1 MRLPIATALI
11 FLGCLFSGA
20 PTDVSTPSAQGLRK
34 LYGEPTMERFAVRS
48 GITLTVEYG
57 ADRTACQLLIAPTQ
71 VLADVQEP
79 VPPNMSSRGV
89 SDVLEE
95 LVPAATGG
103 KQTNSTT
110 IQIGGNALLQTDY
123 ENLFIRRICSSQP
136 CAFSDENQDVRTLV
150 IFKRVSCPEHVK

>member
-1 MRLPIATALI
+1 
-11 FLGCLFSGA
+11 
-20 PTDVSTPSAQGLRK
+20 
-34 LYGEPTMERFAVRS
+34 
-48 GITLTVEYG
+48 
-57 ADRTACQLLIAPTQ
+57 
-71 VLADVQEP
+71 
-79 VPPNMSSRGV
+79 MSSRGV